1 LHIFHGL
8 GIGGADAG
16 ASFQQIADYVEG
28 GGFAD
33 VVGVCFESQ
42 APDGDGCAVDGT
54 AELGDQLLDEAFF
67 LGFVDGLNGVDE
79 QIFVANGAGD
89 VFQRSHILGEAAS
102 AVAAASAEEG
112 GADAIVGADAFANVF
127 DVSAVGFT
135 ENGHP

>member
-42 APDGDGCAVDGT
+42 APDGDGCAVDGP
-54 AELGDQLLDEAFF
+54 AELGDQLLDEALF

-79 QIFVANGAGD
+79 EIFVADGTGD
-89 VFQRSHILGEAAS
+89 VLERGDILGEAAS
-102 AVAAASAEEG
+102 AISAASAEEG

-127 DVSAVGFT
+127 AISAAG
-135 ENGHP
+135 